1 MIAGGETNDH
11 QARCQPYLLEL
22 LMLARVEVGLAPTAA
37 EVSRATGAIIAE
49 VGAASRAVLAG
60 GYSRR
65 HPGAGPFLQVRL
77 NRLTAA
83 ADEAIAA
90 TRDGDSASLRR
101 VLNKFEALTSAM
113 WTVHE
118 TVHEPALARP
128 IWAAWNGAV
137 RRGPTIVD

>member
-1 MIAGGETNDH
+1 MTADGEINDH

-37 EVSRATGAIIAE
+37 EVSRATRAIIAE
-49 VGAASRAVLAG
+49 IGAASHAVLASG
-60 GYSRR
+60 SSRP

-113 WTVHE
+113 WTVQE
-118 TVHEPALARP
+118 TV
-128 IWAAWNGAV
+128 
-137 RRGPTIVD
+137 RGPAPSGPPGTE